1 LTRRGVDGLLP
12 AMTLAQHDG
21 SPLDAPGG
29 APTAG
34 APELCVVVPTFNERD
49 NVPVLAVRLAS
60 VLDGIAWE
68 AVFVDDNSPDGT
80 ADAVR
85 SLARSDPRIR
95 CLRRIDR
102 RGLSSACIEG
112 ILSTS
117 APFIAVI
124 DGDLQHDEALLPQM
138 LRRLQEGPEDLAIAS
153 RYVGAGRADGL
164 SSQGRKQ
171 LSRAGARLARMVT
184 GIEVSDPVSGF
195 FMLRRE
201 VIDLVAPRLSGV
213 GTKILIDILT
223 ASPRPLSMIEL
234 PYQFSTRHAGESKLD
249 ALVALEYA
257 MLLAE
262 KLSGRVLSHKLLL
275 FGLVGATGVIVNLA
289 ALRLLLG
296 VFDVGTGGF
305 VRAEIVATA
314 LAMVSNFFLNNMLTY
329 RDRRL
334 TGWQAVRGLISFI
347 VVCSLGALVNI
358 AIARDIYAE
367 TGMWL
372 LAGIAGAVTGAL
384 VNYSLTSVFTW
395 RRRF

>member
-1 LTRRGVDGLLP
+1 M
-12 AMTLAQHDG
+12 ALAQHDNT
-21 SPLDAPGG
+21 PLEMPGG
-29 APTAG
+29 GAAAG
-34 APELCVVVPTFNERD
+34 APELCIVVPTFNERD
-49 NVPVLAVRLAS
+49 NVPILAARLAS

-80 ADAVR
+80 ADMVR

-124 DGDLQHDEALLPQM
+124 DGDLQHDEALLPRM
-138 LRRLQEGPEDLAIAS
+138 LRQLQEGSEDLAIAS
-153 RYVGAGRADGL
+153 RYSGAGRADGL
-164 SSQGRKQ
+164 SSQGRKR

-201 VIDLVAPRLSGV
+201 VVDLVAPHLSGV

-223 ASPRPLSMIEL
+223 ASPRPLSIVEL
-234 PYQFSTRHAGESKLD
+234 PYRFSTRQAGESKLD
-249 ALVALEYA
+249 AMVALEYA

-262 KLSGRVLSHKLLL
+262 KLSGRFLSHKLLL
-275 FGLVGATGVIVNLA
+275 FGLVGATGVVVNLV
-289 ALRLLLG
+289 ALRVLLG
-296 VFDVGTGGF
+296 VFDIGTSGF
-305 VRAEIVATA
+305 VRAQTIATA
-314 LAMVSNFFLNNMLTY
+314 IAMVSNFFLNNVLTY
-329 RDRRL
+329 RDCRL
-334 TGWQAVRGLISFI
+334 VGWQAARGLISFM

-367 TGMWL
+367 TGLWL
-372 LAGIAGAVTGAL
+372 LAGITGAVAGAL

-395 RRRF
+395 RRRP

>member
-1 LTRRGVDGLLP
+1 
-12 AMTLAQHDG
+12 MTVAQRD
-21 SPLDAPGG
+21 SSALEMPCG
-29 APTAG
+29 ATAAG

-49 NVPVLAVRLAS
+49 NVPVLAARLAS
-60 VLDGIAWE
+60 ALQGIAWE

-80 ADAVR
+80 VEVVR
-85 SLARSDPRIR
+85 SLAQSDPRIR

-124 DGDLQHDEALLPQM
+124 DGDLQHDEALLPRM
-138 LRRLQEGPEDLAIAS
+138 LRQLQEGSEDLAIAS
-153 RYVGAGRADGL
+153 RYIGTGRADGL
-164 SSQGRKQ
+164 SSQGRKR
-171 LSRAGARLARMVT
+171 LSRAGARLARLVT
-184 GIEVSDPVSGF
+184 RIEISDPVSGF

-201 VIDLVAPRLSGV
+201 VAHLVAPRLSGV

-223 ASPRPLSMIEL
+223 AAPRPLSVVEL

-257 MLLAE
+257 MLLVE
-262 KLSGRVLSHKLLL
+262 KLSGRYLSSRLLL
-275 FGLVGATGVIVNLA
+275 FGLVGASGVVVNLV

-305 VRAEIVATA
+305 VQAETLATA
-314 LAMVSNFFLNNMLTY
+314 IAMVSNFFLNNALTY
-329 RDRRL
+329 RDCRL
-334 TGWQAVRGLISFI
+334 VGRQAVRGLISFM

-358 AIARDIYAE
+358 AIARDVYEA
-367 TGMWL
+367 TGLWL
-372 LAGIAGAVTGAL
+372 LAGIAGAVAGAL

-395 RRRF
+395 RRRS

>member
-1 LTRRGVDGLLP
+1 
-12 AMTLAQHDG
+12 MTLARHDS
-21 SPLDAPGG
+21 SPLDSPGG
-29 APTAG
+29 APAAG

-49 NVPVLAVRLAS
+49 NVPVLAARLAA

-85 SLARSDPRIR
+85 LLARGDPRIR

-124 DGDLQHDEALLPQM
+124 DGDLQHDEALLPRM
-138 LRRLQEGPEDLAIAS
+138 LQRLQEGPEDLAIAS
-153 RYVGAGRADGL
+153 RYIGAGRADGL
-164 SSQGRKQ
+164 SSQGRKR
-171 LSRAGARLARMVT
+171 LSRAGARLARLAT
-184 GIEVSDPVSGF
+184 GIEISDPVSGF

-223 ASPRPLSMIEL
+223 ASPRPLSVVEL
-234 PYQFSTRHAGESKLD
+234 PYQFSTRQSGESKLD

-262 KLSGRVLSHKLLL
+262 KLSGRFLSHKLLL
-275 FGLVGATGVIVNLA
+275 FGLVGATGVVVNLA
-289 ALRLLLG
+289 ALRLLLD
-296 VFDVGTGGF
+296 VFGAGTGGF
-305 VRAEIVATA
+305 VHAEIAATA
-314 LAMVSNFFLNNMLTY
+314 VAMVSNFFLNNMLTY

-334 TGWQAVRGLISFI
+334 VGWQAVRGLISFI

-358 AIARDIYAE
+358 AIARDVYAE
-367 TGMWL
+367 TELWL
-372 LAGIAGAVTGAL
+372 LSGIAGAVAGAL

>member
-1 LTRRGVDGLLP
+1 
-12 AMTLAQHDG
+12 
-21 SPLDAPGG
+21 
-29 APTAG
+29 
-34 APELCVVVPTFNERD
+34 
-49 NVPVLAVRLAS
+49 VLAARLAA

-85 SLARSDPRIR
+85 LLARADPRIR

-124 DGDLQHDEALLPQM
+124 DGDLQHDEALLPRM
-138 LRRLQEGPEDLAIAS
+138 LRQLREGPEDLAIAS
-153 RYVGAGRADGL
+153 RYIGAGRADGL
-164 SSQGRKQ
+164 SSQGRKR
-171 LSRAGARLARMVT
+171 LSRAGARLARLAT
-184 GIEVSDPVSGF
+184 GIEISDPVSGF

-223 ASPRPLSMIEL
+223 ASPRPLSVVEL
-234 PYQFSTRHAGESKLD
+234 PYQFSTRQAGESKLD

-262 KLSGRVLSHKLLL
+262 KLSGRLLSHKLLL
-275 FGLVGATGVIVNLA
+275 FGLVGATGVVVNLA

-296 VFDVGTGGF
+296 VFGAGTGGF
-305 VRAEIVATA
+305 VHAEIAATA
-314 LAMVSNFFLNNMLTY
+314 MAMVSNFFLNNMLTY

-334 TGWQAVRGLISFI
+334 IGWQAVRGLISFI

-367 TGMWL
+367 TGSWL
-372 LAGIAGAVTGAL
+372 LAGIAGAVAGAL